1 MTISHIAAAI
11 ESAKAAFD
19 ATADERVERLLA
31 EAIGV
36 LRTALELA
44 SRPQEATR

>member
-1 MTISHIAAAI
+1 MTTDHIETALQ
-11 ESAKAAFD
+11 SAKAAFET
-19 ATADERVERLLA
+19 TADERVERLLA